1 MLSDEKLIP
10 LEKFLVKPGSTIRL
24 ATFDTDYTGRHSAK
38 KKRMSYWMRGEST
51 WPKFRISCMLTIA
64 TAFSSFSRQWT
75 LQEKTVP

>member
-24 ATFDTDYTGRHSAK
+24 GAFDTDYTGETLSK
-38 KKRMSYWMRGEST
+38 KKRMNYWMRGESI
-51 WPKFRISCMLTIA
+51 WRKFRISCMLTIA
-64 TAFSSFSRQWT
+64 TAFSSFSRQWM